1 MKTRIKWRSALG
13 LGQIMATL
21 LVVLPSIAFSVTFLL
36 DYWRIMQI
44 DYKLKLI
51 ANMSAEYVNSLED
64 TKVFVDLANFQERVK
79 SLCPG
84 GLTPIFENVS
94 YDGNAGEIFL
104 TVTHTTS
111 SDSTYLKN
119 KVLTTD
125 IHTYSY
131 HDQNLTATIKCP

>member
-1 MKTRIKWRSALG
+1 MNTKNRWRNALG

-21 LVVLPSIAFSVTFLL
+21 LVVLPAIAFSVTFLL

-51 ANMSAEYVNSLED
+51 ANMSAEYFNSLKN
-64 TKVFVDLANFQERVK
+64 TKDFVNETNFKKRIE

-84 GLTPIFENVS
+84 GITPIIEDIS
-94 YDGNAGEIFL
+94 YNGNAGEIFL
-104 TVTHTTS
+104 TVKHTTS
-111 SDSTYLKN
+111 ANSTYLKS